1 MARELARKGLPY
13 LESEREPKV
22 QSIKVPLG
30 KVLWIKFILILVLI
44 SSMVGVGVLQI
55 RLHGNAIK
63 YQEEVS
69 SLTERIEQATLENE
83 GLKKEVERL
92 SSPSRLYQ
100 EGERLGMRPADEI
113 LEVKEF

>member
-1 MARELARKGLPY
+1 
-13 LESEREPKV
+13 
-22 QSIKVPLG
+22 
-30 KVLWIKFILILVLI
+30 
-44 SSMVGVGVLQI
+44 
-55 RLHGNAIK
+55 GNAIK